1 MGLCVGGEKWVTGG
15 GRRGRGLVWL
25 GESGRT
31 GKNVLIIHYYLRM
44 PVVISQVKCSKD
56 VLPYRFVARHR
67 FVL

>member
-1 MGLCVGGEKWVTGG
+1 MTGGEWK
-15 GRRGRGLVWL
+15 GRGLVCL
-25 GESGRT
+25 GERGRT
-31 GKNVLIIHYYLRM
+31 EKNVLIIHFYLRM